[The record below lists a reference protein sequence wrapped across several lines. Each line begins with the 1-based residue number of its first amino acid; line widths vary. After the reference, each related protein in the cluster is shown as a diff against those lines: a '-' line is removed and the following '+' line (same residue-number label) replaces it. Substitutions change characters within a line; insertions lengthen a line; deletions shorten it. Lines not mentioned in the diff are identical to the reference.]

1 MHINN
6 GNIVRMGE
14 YCLSHKTD
22 DKKDYQFVDFNRIL
36 KYHA

>member
-14 YCLSHKTD
+14 YCLPHKTD
-22 DKKDYQFVDFNRIL
+22 DKKDLSVC
-36 KYHA
+36 